1 MEQVCLLGGNLD
13 QPLALIELS
22 PAARLLPAG
31 QVSAELQASLA
42 HLNSQLQ
49 PHERISHFV
58 LVREPWTVANGCM
71 TPTMKIRRNV
81 LEARY
86 AEWVAALPA
95 RQPLVWE

>member
-1 MEQVCLLGGNLD
+1 MPV
-13 QPLALIELS
+13 
-22 PAARLLPAG
+22 G
-31 QVSAELQASLA
+31 QVNAELQATLA
-42 HLNSQLQ
+42 HLNTQLQ

-58 LVREPWTVANGCM
+58 LVREPWTVDNGCM

-86 AEWVAALPA
+86 AELVAALPA